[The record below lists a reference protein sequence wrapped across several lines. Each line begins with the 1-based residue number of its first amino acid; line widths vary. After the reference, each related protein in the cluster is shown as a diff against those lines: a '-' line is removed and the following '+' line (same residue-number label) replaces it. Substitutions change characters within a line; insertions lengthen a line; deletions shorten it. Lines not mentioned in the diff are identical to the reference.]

1 MDVECAIVGGGPAG
15 LTAAVYLARYR
26 RRIVLFDK
34 GESRLALIPRS
45 HNCPGYPHGI
55 AGTELLSRLRKQA
68 ERYEVE
74 IFVEEVTSIIR
85 TASSEFELI
94 AGQQRV
100 TSRTILLA
108 TGIADVQPQMPHLR
122 DAIRTGHVRLCPV
135 CDGYEVIDKDVAV
148 FGPPEMA
155 VEKALFLRP
164 YTAKLTV
171 FLTNQAEVSAEQ
183 RATLAD
189 AAIQLHDPPVT
200 DLFIEDDEITAV
212 LADTTRHKV
221 EVLYPALGSLVRSD
235 LAVALGAR
243 CGQSGYIEVDA
254 HQRTSV
260 PGVYAAGDVVNE
272 LNQICVATGHA
283 AIAATDIYN
292 TLRRKDEQRRVGR
305 SR

>member
-1 MDVECAIVGGGPAG
+1 
-15 LTAAVYLARYR
+15 
-26 RRIVLFDK
+26 
-34 GESRLALIPRS
+34 
-45 HNCPGYPHGI
+45 
-55 AGTELLSRLRKQA
+55 
-68 ERYEVE
+68 
-74 IFVEEVTSIIR
+74 
-85 TASSEFELI
+85 
-94 AGQQRV
+94 
-100 TSRTILLA
+100 
-108 TGIADVQPQMPHLR
+108 
-122 DAIRTGHVRLCPV
+122 
-135 CDGYEVIDKDVAV
+135 
-148 FGPPEMA
+148 
-155 VEKALFLRP
+155 
-164 YTAKLTV
+164 
-171 FLTNQAEVSAEQ
+171 VSVEQ

-292 TLRRKDEQRRVGR
+292 TLRSAGRDDLALGRCVSRGSVCSSCLDRWPGRALSYGFLSIDFFDSNTRQSRCPGR
-305 SR
+305 SKTRTPAMEAEDLPSAEKKYDCVPF